1 MTTPPR
7 WSRAEA
13 DYLESLA
20 GDLPLKEIGR
30 RYRRHAGLDGWP
42 RRTDKAIQ
50 LKLVRMGLPVRV
62 RAGEWLTTGGVADI
76 LGCPNTRVEAWL
88 RSRLNSEILKPQW
101 RGAFRYV
108 SRRNWRRLA
117 CQRPQALGGFSADRL
132 FALLE
137 DRELAEQVAA
147 RYPRPRGDWRIRCV
161 ESGRIW
167 PSAVKAA
174 AELHITQAAITLA
187 MRQRRPVASLGM
199 TFEALRDVA

>member
-1 MTTPPR
+1 MTTAPR
-7 WSRAEA
+7 WTAAEA

-20 GDLPLKEIGR
+20 GELPLMEIGR
-30 RYRRHAGLDGWP
+30 RYRRHAGLEGWP
-42 RRTDKAIQ
+42 KRTDRAIEM
-50 LKLVRMGLPVRV
+50 KLVRLKLPVRV

-76 LGCPNTRVEAWL
+76 LGCPCTRVEAWF
-88 RSRLNSEILKPQW
+88 RPKRNREILRPQW

-117 CQRPQALGGFSADRL
+117 RRRPQALGGFSADRL
-132 FALLE
+132 YGLLE
-137 DRELAEQVAA
+137 DRELAQQVAA
-147 RYPRPRGDWRIRCV
+147 RYPRPRGDWRVRCV
-161 ESGRIW
+161 ETGQVW

-187 MRQRRPVASLGM
+187 MRQGRPVASLGM